1 MVHNRSGNYQPSQWH
16 LLVLS
21 SSSQIRRGPDVT
33 AAAAAAGTCARQL
46 CFFIA
51 MMHFTERTASHRS
64 LHRGFSRSSWSS
76 VRNHQR
82 YVHRS
87 RDWTAHGPNR
97 EGPRLDYRRIPPP
110 LRSPMIP
117 PTRISSLT
125 SRFENFCTPLGNF
138 PPSSAF
144 DRFRPYQLSSSF
156 LSLSTLAAISIYSCS
171 SFPPPLPY
179 LPPNANAA
187 PFVPPRLIFYNFIER
202 CWHRI
207 VERDR
212 PRRFTR
218 ERGALSLEFFFPL
231 WITLSEGMAHPVKLP
246 FLHSEQNG
254 RLDGWRSVFRHSP
267 RKYFS
272 MKFCEIEIELE
283 LEGWSRGS
291 YGGEDLRRPW
301 KQCA

>member
-21 SSSQIRRGPDVT
+21 SSSQIRRGPDVA

-207 VERDR
+207 VERDC

-231 WITLSEGMAHPVKLP
+231 WITLSEGMARPVKLP

-254 RLDGWRSVFRHSP
+254 RLDGWRSVFRLSP